1 MKRIKV
7 IVIMLIATLGLVAC
21 GGQSSKTDLLNIGVI
36 QFTSHE
42 ALENVYDGFIEGLSQ
57 LGLVENEDFTI
68 DFNNAQAD
76 AATLETIADKLVN
89 NKSDLILAI
98 ATPAAQAVA
107 NKTTE
112 IPILFGA
119 VTDAASAGLVIS
131 NDKPET
137 NVSGVSDLTPIKSQ
151 IELIKALD
159 PNAKD
164 VAVMYA
170 NSEDNSRFQADIAKV
185 EIEALGMNYIGA
197 SVSDANQIQQMTES
211 IITKVDAI
219 YVPTDNLVSESFG
232 IVAEL
237 ANNHEVLT
245 VVGEIAMVNKG
256 GLITNGIN
264 YFNSGLVVAE
274 MAKAILVDNDEIET
288 MAVEYLKDEEL
299 ELAVSLSTMEILKVK
314 IDQTILDEAIKVK

>member
-21 GGQSSKTDLLNIGVI
+21 GSQSSKTDLFNIGVI

-42 ALENVYDGFIEGLSQ
+42 ALDNVYDGFIEGLSQ

-76 AATLETIADKLVN
+76 AATLETITDKLVN

-185 EIEALGMNYIGA
+185 EIEALGMNYIDA

-274 MAKAILVDNDEIET
+274 MAKAILVDNAEIET